1 MKTFNWSALSF
12 KSIKSINSINSI
24 KSLALSYFMNLKQ
37 RERLAIS
44 IAGGVIVIFLVL
56 QLLLFPI
63 LDRRTRLR
71 KEIVDKTE
79 ALQQIHDMRAEYQ
92 SLSRNTSTMEER
104 LKRRP
109 GTFTLFTYIDRLAGK
124 NQLKGNIAYMK
135 PSTTN
140 IKNSPLRLSTVEMK
154 LNGLT
159 MEQLTAFLHGIEN
172 KNNAMWLRRIT
183 LSKGDQ
189 AKDLLDVVLQVET
202 FQK

>member
-1 MKTFNWSALSF
+1 MKTFNWPTLPF
-12 KSIKSINSINSI
+12 KSIKSI
-24 KSLALSYFMNLKQ
+24 KSVALSYYMKLQQ
-37 RERLAIS
+37 RERMAIT
-44 IAGGVIVIFLVL
+44 IAGGAILILLIL
-56 QLLLFPI
+56 QVLLFPL

-71 KEIVDKTE
+71 KAIVDKRA
-79 ALQQIHDMRAEYQ
+79 ALQNVYDLRAEYQ
-92 SLSRNTSTMEER
+92 SLSRNTSTLEAR

-109 GTFTLFTYIDRLAGK
+109 NNFSLFAYIDRLAGK
-124 NQLKGNIAYMK
+124 SQLKGNIAYMK

-172 KNNAMWLRRIT
+172 ENNAMWLRRIT

-189 AKDLLDVVLQVET
+189 AKDLLDVVLLVET